1 MPTPIATIT
10 SDTIDELAIRA
21 AVDAPECG
29 AVVAFSGVVRNHDAD
44 RDVLSLDY
52 EAHPDAEE
60 VLAECCRA
68 VGEETGLRV
77 AAAHRVGHLAVG
89 DVALYAAASAAHR
102 REAFD
107 ACELLV
113 ERIKATVPIWKR
125 QQLVDGQ
132 TEWVGL

>member
-1 MPTPIATIT
+1 MPTPPATIT
-10 SDTIDELAIRA
+10 TDPIDEGAIRA

-29 AVVAFSGVVRNHDAD
+29 AVVVFSGVVRNHDAD

-52 EAHPDAEE
+52 EAHPDAER
-60 VLAECCRA
+60 VLAECCRS

-77 AAAHRVGHLAVG
+77 AAAHRVGQLAVG
-89 DVALYAAASAAHR
+89 DVALYAGASAAHR

-125 QQLVDGQ
+125 QHLADGA